1 MSFKEKQDKNRA
13 IIENVLFVFAFGF
26 IMYTLVSRYWFNIY
40 NSIDG
45 KGYFGALIDPVSTH
59 EYYKIFVTAVL
70 MLNATGILWEIL
82 SLIMLLLKQERS
94 NTHGYAKYKRIFNT
108 VLVNYKPSFLA
119 LLILELLPKLILVHM
134 FWIWL
139 PHLQRIGLFTINLKW
154 YSWIYAYVCWEF
166 STWIF
171 HFSCHRVRFLW
182 CLHAPHHAPTELNI
196 SVTWIHF
203 FAESY
208 YSTIVHLIILTPLG
222 VNPLMFVA
230 IMSISDAWGTFVHV
244 SEGALK
250 NGKLGILQY
259 LLITPAHHRVHHAK
273 NPLYID
279 TNFATVVPI
288 WDWVFGTLQPIKDDV
303 KTDYGLTRDLDVT
316 NFSDLYFGEISLLY
330 QDVKN
335 AEKIKN
341 KLLYLVKPPGWT
353 PAGAAQTASVLR
365 RDFLKTN
372 PALGVTSKDK
382 ILNAVRSGFKM
393 YKLPAARVKIADSF
407 LSEIE

>member
-1 MSFKEKQDKNRA
+1 
-13 IIENVLFVFAFGF
+13 
-26 IMYTLVSRYWFNIY
+26 
-40 NSIDG
+40 
-45 KGYFGALIDPVSTH
+45 
-59 EYYKIFVTAVL
+59 

-288 WDWVFGTLQPIKDDV
+288 WDWVFGTLQPIREDV

-316 NFSDLYFGEISLLY
+316 NFGDLYFGEIALLY
-330 QDVKN
+330 RDVKN
-335 AEKIKN
+335 AGKLKN

-353 PAGAAQTASVLR
+353 PDGAAQTASVLR

-372 PALGVTSKDK
+372 PALAVTSRNKL
-382 ILNAVRSGFKM
+382 LNAIRSGFKM
-393 YKLPAARVKIADSF
+393 DKFPASGVKIADAYV
-407 LSEIE
+407 SEIE